1 MKLLQ
6 IIEDQLVTERYI
18 GMTTVDREDIG
29 AFVRKRLSTALKTSL
44 DSGVDAEHLISITP
58 QKLAKLAYDNTKA
71 NKSFI
76 HVVHGYIKEV
86 SAEDIDSGKA
96 KRVEKT
102 FLITNMFKVA
112 KKIDMELANGGH
124 GFVYII
130 DDLDKDSASVKR
142 EVATVSTIVG
152 LIKAE
157 VKYAMN
163 VYNLVLKDSS
173 SIDNEEDVEDKDADK
188 DDSSEVKK
196 K

>member
-6 IIEDQLVTERYI
+6 LIEDQLVTERYL

-29 AFVRKRLSTALKTSL
+29 TFVRKRLSTALKTSL

-58 QKLAKLAYDNTKA
+58 QKLAKHAYENTKA
-71 NKSFI
+71 KKSFI
-76 HVVHGYIKEV
+76 YVVHGYVKEV
-86 SAEDIDSGKA
+86 SDEDIDSGKA

-112 KKIDMELANGGH
+112 KKIDMELSNGGH
-124 GFVYII
+124 GFIYII
-130 DDLDKDSASVKR
+130 DDLDKDAATVKR
-142 EVATVSTIVG
+142 EVATVSAIVG
-152 LIKAE
+152 LIKTE

-173 SIDNEEDVEDKDADK
+173 SIDDEDDEDDDNK
-188 DDSSEVKK
+188 DDSTEVKK

>member
-29 AFVRKRLSTALKTSL
+29 TFVRKRLSTALKTSI
-44 DSGVDAEHLISITP
+44 DSGVDSEHLISFTP
-58 QKLAKLAYDNTKA
+58 QKLAKLVYENTKV

-76 HVVHGYIKEV
+76 HVVHGYVKEV

-96 KRVEKT
+96 KRVERT

-112 KKIDMELANGGH
+112 KKIDMELVNGGH
-124 GFVYII
+124 GFIYII
-130 DDLDKDSASVKR
+130 DDLDKDAASVKR
-142 EVATVSTIVG
+142 EVATVSTIVS

-163 VYNLVLKDSS
+163 VYNLILKDSS
-173 SIDNEEDVEDKDADK
+173 SIDSEEDEAEDADK
-188 DDSSEVKK
+188 DDEPEVKK